1 MTTLDEVTTVSPRE
15 SSVRISIV
23 VPHLGDVVA
32 FEESLVSV
40 LENRPAGAE
49 VLVAHDG
56 SYQDP
61 FDLGDEVRF
70 VNAASNDLPTLLS
83 AAADRATGRF
93 LHVIGNGVRATHDWT
108 ADAIE
113 HLCGEDVAMVA
124 PVVRLA
130 TEGRVTAAGWSDSST
145 DVMVPIGRGAKGI
158 SRRQAATV
166 RGVYLHA
173 SFWRLPEFRSA
184 VRALSCDDAIAA
196 EFAWS
201 RLLTAAGW
209 RCEIA
214 IESSM
219 IGSPESLLHSPGFR
233 RGFTLRSLASEID
246 ERSVAGS
253 VMVAAA
259 ANVLVPTRLISV
271 ARWADVAGQ
280 AAAMVRE
287 AACVRSIRYDQ
298 IRSPQ
303 DTAVTL
309 PMSIPSIEMQT
320 FRRAA

>member
-1 MTTLDEVTTVSPRE
+1 MALDEVTTVSPRE

-40 LENRPAGAE
+40 LENRPEGAE

-56 SYQDP
+56 SYHDP

-70 VNAASNDLPTLLS
+70 VTAASSDLPTLLS

-93 LHVIGNGVRATHDWT
+93 LHIIGNGVRATHDWT

-113 HLCGEDVAMVA
+113 RFSGENVAMVA

-130 TEGRVTAAGWSDSST
+130 VEGRVTAAGWSDSST
-145 DVMVPIGRGAKGI
+145 DIIAPIGRGAKVI
-158 SRRQAATV
+158 SRRQSGTV
-166 RGVYLHA
+166 RGVYLLA
-173 SFWRLPEFRSA
+173 SFWRLQEFRSA
-184 VRALSCDDAIAA
+184 IRALKCDDAVAA

-214 IESSM
+214 TESTM
-219 IGSPESLLHSPGFR
+219 VGSPDSLLHGHGFH
-233 RGFTLRSLASEID
+233 RGFTLRSLAAEID

-253 VMVAAA
+253 VAAATA
-259 ANVLVPTRLISV
+259 ANVLLPSRLISV
-271 ARWADVAGQ
+271 ARWADTAGQ
-280 AAAMVRE
+280 AMAMVRE

-303 DTAVTL
+303 DSVATL
-309 PMSIPSIEMQT
+309 PMSVPAAQMQT